1 MSLIERL
8 TAEHNALRD
17 ALQKINELR
26 VSQPEGRELIF
37 KTKSMLLAHLALED
51 KELYP
56 ALDRL
61 AESKVLSSSFHQEMQ
76 DISVSV
82 LAFFKKYDQGI
93 ADGIEFA
100 RDFGQIRA
108 MLVQRM
114 IREETRLYPAYKS
127 VSG

>member
-26 VSQPEGRELIF
+26 ISQPEGRELLF
-37 KTKSMLLAHLALED
+37 KTKSLLLAHLALED
-51 KELYP
+51 QELYP

-61 AESKVLSSSFHQEMQ
+61 AENKVLASSFHQEMQ
-76 DISVSV
+76 DISGSV
-82 LAFFKKYDQGI
+82 LQFFKKYDDGI
-93 ADGIEFA
+93 KDGIEFA

-114 IREETRLYPAYKS
+114 IREETRLYPAYKT
-127 VSG
+127 VG